1 MLAFFFIIM
10 TGCVALRK
18 DVYYIRLSYYVSL
31 QPYFIDKN
39 IKKWKDKIMIDTY
52 TPTIIKNVA
61 TQIDLLRTEQ
71 NLSVRDLAKRAG
83 ISKSQLSDIILGN
96 KIPTVYTLHLIC
108 TALGISLSDF
118 FNFDNSI
125 IRLRSKEA
133 ILIKIYRELYPMSQD
148 TLIKVTKCMKWTKTE
163 SRYRGVVITLW

>member
-1 MLAFFFIIM
+1 
-10 TGCVALRK
+10 
-18 DVYYIRLSYYVSL
+18 
-31 QPYFIDKN
+31 
-39 IKKWKDKIMIDTY
+39 MIDQY
-52 TPTIIKNVA
+52 TPTIIKNIA
-61 TQIDLLRTEQ
+61 TIIDLLRTEQ
-71 NLSVRDLAKRAG
+71 NLSMHDLAKKSG

-133 ILIKIYRELYPMSQD
+133 VFIKIYRELSPMSQD
-148 TLIKVTKCMKWTKTE
+148 TLIKVSKCM
-163 SRYRGVVITLW
+163 R